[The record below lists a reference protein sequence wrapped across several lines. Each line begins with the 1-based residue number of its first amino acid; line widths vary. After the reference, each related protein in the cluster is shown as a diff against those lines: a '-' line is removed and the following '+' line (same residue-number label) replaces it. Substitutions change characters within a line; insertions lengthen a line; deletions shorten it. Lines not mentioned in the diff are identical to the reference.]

1 LRGIAALMKYEAEQ
15 VPAVELI
22 RIDGKDSAI
31 NFFRLGQSPG
41 LMQRQSLRQQRGQL
55 GWFHGS

>member
-1 LRGIAALMKYEAEQ
+1 MKYEAEQ
-15 VPAVELI
+15 VSGVKLI
-22 RIDGKDSAI
+22 RIKGKDLAI
-31 NFFRLGQSPG
+31 DSFRLGQSPG